1 MYSHFRRQQA
11 AVLRLLNSMLTSLLL
26 NVFLPK
32 SVFIVLS
39 YFGFILSVE
48 ASAFSEMF
56 FIFNF

>member
-1 MYSHFRRQQA
+1 M
-11 AVLRLLNSMLTSLLL
+11 RLLNSMPDEF
-26 NVFLPK
+26 VIECFLPK